1 MMQAVKF
8 YSNIENKSIP
18 LQILNE
24 QEWAEFRQKLNPFQ
38 QQQVAWQTFNANLGE
53 CICLTSSQ
61 GHLERV
67 IVGVQDNKYYQ
78 ALAMASTK
86 LVPGSYALE
95 NNLPAKDLLGW
106 GTQQYKFLRYKTI
119 DLNPRVLL
127 LSTKLYAEVVPRVDA
142 IFKVRDLINTSAED
156 LGPKAM
162 SDVLESL
169 AQAYHGKFNS
179 IVGDDLLEHN
189 FPGIHAV
196 GRAAVESPRLL
207 SLDWGNPQHPL
218 LVLIGKGVCFD
229 SGGLDLKP
237 AAQMRLMKKDMGGA
251 AQVIGLAQLIMHY
264 ALPIRLK
271 VLIPAVENTID
282 AHAYRP
288 GDVIR
293 MRNGLHVEI
302 DNTDAEGRVI
312 LADAISYACELSP
325 KLILN
330 FATLTGAARV
340 AVGTEIS
347 ALFCN
352 QNDLASQLMT
362 YGRSFNDPIWQ
373 LPLHDGY
380 DGMLDS
386 NIADMVNSPS
396 SSYAGA
402 ITAALFLR
410 RFVNPQVAWGHFD
423 LMAYNVSNK
432 PGRPEGGEAMAMLA
446 VFEYLRENF
455 R

>member
-1 MMQAVKF
+1 MMQALKF
-8 YSNIENKSIP
+8 YSNTENKSIP
-18 LQILNE
+18 LQILNL
-24 QEWAEFRQKLNPFQ
+24 QEWTDFRSKLNQFQ
-38 QQQVAWQTFNANLGE
+38 QHQVSWQTFNANLGE
-53 CICLTSSQ
+53 LICLTSAQ

-78 ALAMASTK
+78 ALALASSK
-86 LVPGSYALE
+86 LVPGCYALE

-119 DLNPRVLL
+119 ELNPRVLL
-127 LSTKLYAEVVPRVDA
+127 LSSKLYTEVVPRVEA
-142 IFKVRDLINTSAED
+142 IFKVRDLINTAAED
-156 LGPKAM
+156 MGPKAM

-169 AQAYHGKFNS
+169 AQSYHGKFQS
-179 IVGDDLLEHN
+179 VVGEELLEQN
-189 FPGIHAV
+189 FPGIYTV
-196 GRAAVESPRLL
+196 GRAAAQSPRLL
-207 SLDWGNPQHPL
+207 SLEWGNAQHPL
-218 LVLIGKGVCFD
+218 VVLVGKGVCFD

-282 AHAYRP
+282 AQAYRP

-293 MRNGLHVEI
+293 MRNGKHVEI
-302 DNTDAEGRVI
+302 DNTDAEGRLI
-312 LADAISYACELSP
+312 LADALSYACEQHPEL
-325 KLILN
+325 LLD

-347 ALFCN
+347 ALFSN
-352 QNDLASQLMT
+352 HMT
-362 YGRSFNDPIWQ
+362 FATQMMSLGKTYYDPIWH
-373 LPLHDGY
+373 LPLHDSY
-380 DGMLDS
+380 ESMLDS

-410 RFVNPQVAWGHFD
+410 RFVDPKVVWGHFD
-423 LMAYNVSNK
+423 LMAYNVSSK
-432 PGRPEGGEAMAMLA
+432 PGRPEGGEAMSMLA
-446 VFEYLRENF
+446 VFEYLHENF

>member
-18 LQILNE
+18 LQVLNA

-53 CICLTSSQ
+53 CICLTNSQ

-95 NNLPAKDLLGW
+95 NNLPAKDLIGW

-127 LSTKLYAEVVPRVDA
+127 LSTKLYAEVVPRVEA

-179 IVGDDLLEHN
+179 IVGDDLLEQN

-218 LVLIGKGVCFD
+218 LVLVGKGVCFD

-325 KLILN
+325 KLIFN

-352 QNDLASQLMT
+352 QNDLANQLMT
-362 YGRSFNDPIWQ
+362 YGRNFNDPIWQ

>member
-18 LQILNE
+18 LQVLNA

-53 CICLTSSQ
+53 CICLTNSQ

-95 NNLPAKDLLGW
+95 NNLPAKDLIGW

-127 LSTKLYAEVVPRVDA
+127 LSTKLYAEVVPRVEA

-179 IVGDDLLEHN
+179 IVGDDLLEQN

-218 LVLIGKGVCFD
+218 VVLVGKGVCFD

-325 KLILN
+325 KLIFN

-352 QNDLASQLMT
+352 QNDLANQLMT
-362 YGRSFNDPIWQ
+362 YGRNFNDPIWQ

>member
-1 MMQAVKF
+1 MMQAVRF
-8 YSNIENKSIP
+8 YSNTDDKSIP
-18 LQILNE
+18 LLVLNAE
-24 QEWAEFRQKLNPFQ
+24 QWAEFRQKITPFQ
-38 QQQVAWQTFNANLGE
+38 QNQLTWQTFNANLGE
-53 CICLTSSQ
+53 LICLTSVQ

-67 IVGVQDNKYYQ
+67 LVGVQDNRYYQ
-78 ALAMASTK
+78 ALAIASTK
-86 LVPGSYALE
+86 LAPGSYVLE
-95 NNLPAKDLLGW
+95 NHLPAKDLLGW
-106 GTQQYKFLRYKTI
+106 GTQQYKFLRYKNI
-119 DLNPRVLL
+119 DLNPRVLV
-127 LSTKLYAEVVPRVDA
+127 LSTKLYAEVLPRVEA

-169 AQAYHGKFNS
+169 AQSYHGKFNS
-179 IVGDDLLEHN
+179 IVGDDLLEQN
-189 FPGIHAV
+189 FPGVHAV
-196 GRAAVESPRLL
+196 GRAAAESPRLL

-218 LVLIGKGVCFD
+218 VVLVGKGVCFD

-282 AHAYRP
+282 ANAYRP

-325 KLILN
+325 KLLLN

-352 QNDLASQLMT
+352 QMELANQLMS
-362 YGRSFNDPIWQ
+362 YGKDFNDPIWQ

-446 VFEYLRENF
+446 VFEYLRDNF